1 MGKPGQPTAAKPTI
15 SKCAATSTTKGYTCT
30 SCSGS
35 TCTHTSSC
43 CNTCTF
49 FFYFIGGV
57 GQDDDHSKYVIP
69 AGD

>member
-15 SKCAATSTTKGYTCT
+15 SKCATTSITKSCTST

-35 TCTHTSSC
+35 NCTHNSSCYSTCT
-43 CNTCTF
+43 

-57 GQDDDHSKYVIP
+57 DKDDDPSKYAIR